1 MPLFPINDED
11 SGSGHTDRPL
21 RVLAAI
27 VTHNRIKLLQQ
38 SIQTLRLQTHRA
50 ECMLVVDNSST
61 DGTREWLDAQ
71 GDLTVIRQPNS
82 GSAGG
87 TFSAAKFGY
96 EEGFD
101 WIWMMD
107 DDTAPR
113 PNALERLIAS
123 PAITRPD
130 TGFVYSLQ
138 VYPDGTVPTNDPGP
152 TGPQEWALSVLQD
165 RCVPVKRCSF
175 VAVMVSRRA
184 VAKVGYPMKEMF
196 FMWDDHEYTRR
207 IVEAGFRGY
216 CVLDSIVLHD
226 TKLPL
231 AFDTRSWSPLKKR
244 YSSRNSVYY
253 IRTSSDP
260 WPRKAWLIAR
270 QFQIEFFRLF
280 RGTSNLSVI
289 AWLLKGFFFN
299 PKAERPGDCP

>member
-1 MPLFPINDED
+1 MPPHAPHSEIA
-11 SGSGHTDRPL
+11 GSGHSNGPP

-38 SIQTLRLQTHRA
+38 SVHALRQQAFRPASTL
-50 ECMLVVDNSST
+50 VIDNSST
-61 DGTREWLDAQ
+61 DGTREWLDGQA
-71 GDLTVIRQPNS
+71 DLTVIRQPNS

-87 TFSAAKFGY
+87 TYRAAKHGY

-107 DDTAPR
+107 DDTIPS
-113 PNALERLIAS
+113 PNALERLVSS
-123 PAITRPD
+123 PAIQRPN

-152 TGPQEWALSVLQD
+152 TGPEEWALSILQD
-165 RCVPVKRCSF
+165 RCMPVKRCSF
-175 VAVMVSRRA
+175 VAMMVSRRV
-184 VAKVGYPMKEMF
+184 VASVGYPMKEMF
-196 FMWDDHEYTRR
+196 FMGDDHEYTRR
-207 IVEAGFRGY
+207 IVEAGYKGY

-231 AFDTRSWSPLKKR
+231 AFDTRSWNPLKKR
-244 YSSRNSVYY
+244 YWSRNGVYL

-260 WPRKAWLIAR
+260 WPRKAWIIAR
-270 QFQIEFFRLF
+270 MFQIELFRLF
-280 RGTSNLSVI
+280 RGASNFSVI
-289 AWLLKGFFFN
+289 AWLLKGFYFN
-299 PKAERPGDCP
+299 PKAERPGGNQ